1 MKSKVFLAAIGAL
14 AINTATYADYSFR
27 LANTESCDTISGTWT
42 GTAKASSWFLGTC
55 VYHGTGIV
63 SSVDSSGHFTIQAT
77 ADKDSGSIL
86 CPEHGAERVNAVC
99 SNGLVTVK
107 TEFGNLKGS
116 FSNNTGSAEGT
127 LSVSPGIE
135 ADVSAQFRR

>member
-1 MKSKVFLAAIGAL
+1 MKSKVFLGVIGAL
-14 AINTATYADYSFR
+14 VINTVSYADYSFR
-27 LANTESCDTISGTWT
+27 LADAESCNTITGTWT

-55 VYHGTGIV
+55 VYHGTGVV

-99 SNGLVTVK
+99 SNGLVTVQ
-107 TEFGNLKGS
+107 TEFGTLNGS
-116 FSNNTGSAEGT
+116 FTSNAGSAEGT

-135 ADVSAQFRR
+135 ANVSAQFRR